1 MSTQKA
7 LKKLLRV
14 QTHELDVRKALV
26 GRLNA
31 RLEALREEDANWA
44 TSLVDEKKALES
56 DPQWG
61 VAYLRYAQL
70 VEKKRGQLG
79 GLMAQVE
86 EALTKEQEFL
96 RQEYAQVRATQKYLS
111 LQDERLEKAQEKD
124 LQTLMDDRFVGQK
137 AAKRSWTQ
145 DT

>member
-44 TSLVDEKKALES
+44 ASLMDEKKALES

-70 VEKKRGQLG
+70 VEKKRKQLD
-79 GLMAQVE
+79 GLMGQVE
-86 EALTKEQEFL
+86 DALNRERDLL
-96 RQEYAQVRATQKYLS
+96 RGEYAQVRATEKYLT
-111 LQDERLEKAQEKD
+111 LQSVREEKNAEKD
-124 LQTLMDDRFVGQK
+124 LQALLDDRFAGK
-137 AAKRSWTQ
+137 MGKKGLEEL
-145 DT
+145 